1 VASILIVEGSV
12 RQTVH
17 IAYLADRPAFIP
29 TLARWHHA
37 QWSYLDVG
45 VSAEQRAVRLQAHL
59 GRRQIPTTFVALRG
73 DTLLGSASLIA
84 HDMDTRM
91 DLSPWLASVYVAPEH
106 RGRGVGTA
114 LVRRVVEEAKALE
127 VETLYLFT
135 PDKEGFYAHLGW
147 SVLDRTSYRG
157 YQVAVM
163 ALRASGL

>member
-1 VASILIVEGSV
+1 MVERSV

-17 IAYLADRPAFIP
+17 IAYLADHPAFIP

-45 VSAEQRAVRLQAHL
+45 VSVEQRAVRLQAHL
-59 GRRQIPTTFVALRG
+59 GRRQIPTTFVVLRR

-106 RGRGVGTA
+106 RGQGMGTA
-114 LVRRVVEEAKALE
+114 LVRRVVEEAKALG

-135 PDKEGFYAHLGW
+135 PDKEGFYARLGW
-147 SVLDRTSYRG
+147 SVLERASYRG
-157 YQVAVM
+157 TQVVVM
-163 ALRASGL
+163 ALRVSEG